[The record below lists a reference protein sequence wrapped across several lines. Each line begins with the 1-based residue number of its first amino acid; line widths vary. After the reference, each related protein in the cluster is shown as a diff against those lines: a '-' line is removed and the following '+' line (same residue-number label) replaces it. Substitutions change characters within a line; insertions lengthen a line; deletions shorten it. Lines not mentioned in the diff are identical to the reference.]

1 MQRHTDN
8 VQDLAGNAVTGVSVT
23 VRRVSD
29 NGLASLFSDNL
40 ATPTVKANPFINDE
54 DGELFFYAFNNRY
67 NIELSGPVLET
78 RFDVMLFDQD
88 DASIRRNIVAISA
101 SGTISQGD
109 VAIVDVSGGAITIT
123 LPADPGS
130 SVQFSDIV
138 IQHLAGDI
146 TTNNITIARN
156 GELIGG
162 VAADVVLSTLNASA
176 ILTWGGSTLGWA
188 IRET

>member
-8 VQDLAGNAVTGVSVT
+8 VQDLSGNAVPNVTVT

-40 ATPTVKANPFINDE
+40 ATPTVLSNPFTNDS
-54 DGELFFYAFNNRY
+54 DGELFFYAVNNRY
-67 NIELSGPVLET
+67 NIELSGPVIET
-78 RFDVMLFDQD
+78 RSDVLLFDQD
-88 DASIRRNIVAISA
+88 DASIRRNIIAISA
-101 SGTISQGD
+101 SGNIDQGD
-109 VAIVDVSGGAITIT
+109 VALVDVTGGAITIT
-123 LPADPGS
+123 LPADPGATI
-130 SVQFSDIV
+130 QFSDIV

-146 TTNNITIARN
+146 TTNNITIGRN

-162 VAADVVLSTLNASA
+162 VAADVVLSTLDAWA

-188 IRET
+188 IRST